1 MKILSFIKFYR
12 CIYLLLGFC
21 NLAIAQ
27 SALQPQNP
35 YTICFTPGSNCTALL
50 IRQIQSA
57 KTSIYVQAYSFTSQP
72 IAQALAQAHAKGIKV
87 SVIVDKSQRGQ
98 SSHSAASWLHKQGVP
113 VWIDYRPAIAHN
125 KVMVIDNNAVV
136 TGSFNFTLSAQQR
149 NAENLII
156 IRDPWVAKQYLT
168 NWQQRLHVSSQ
179 FKPEPKREV
188 SWLEQLLRW
197 LEKQL
202 ARLLKQE
209 LKRTIAN

>member
-1 MKILSFIKFYR
+1 MKILSSIKFYGF
-12 CIYLLLGFC
+12 IYLLLGIC
-21 NLAIAQ
+21 NLTIAQ
-27 SALQPQNP
+27 NTLQPQNP
-35 YTICFTPGSNCTALL
+35 YSICFTPGANCTALL

-57 KTSIYVQAYSFTSQP
+57 KTSVYVQAYSFTSKP

-98 SSHSAASWLHKQGVP
+98 SSHSAATWLHKQGVP
-113 VWIDYRPAIAHN
+113 IWIDYRPAIAHN
-125 KVMVIDNNAVV
+125 KVMIIDNNTVV

-156 IRDPWVAKQYLT
+156 IRDPWVAKQYLS
-168 NWQQRLHVSSQ
+168 NWQQRLQISNP

-209 LKRTIAN
+209 LKRTLAN